1 MPILADFGGKRR
13 EKGRF
18 GRVFCGVSARFL
30 RPREGPD
37 RGRRGRLRNSGLQ
50 RPKTAEMAPRGRKNT
65 LFEPRKKRKPGGN
78 RPLTVC
84 SPAEKQQRGEM
95 VFYKRG
101 DYFGS
106 VSLLTDAPQPATI
119 TAVGEATVLSLQRRV
134 FKKVTANSVG
144 VQQLLLKSGQQEG
157 GATPNTGR
165 NAALVSGLADVP
177 NLFLDS
183 EEEVGPTML
192 FTSLTVLSHCVVLQ
206 VDIEPPQYP
215 EILEKVEHW
224 LDPSLQGPGDL
235 EHIWATLEEAWD
247 LEFPH
252 PAVGA
257 LENKHEALSAH
268 LLGERGQGQVLTG
281 RDDVVVN
288 LDF

>member
-1 MPILADFGGKRR
+1 M
-13 EKGRF
+13 
-18 GRVFCGVSARFL
+18 S
-30 RPREGPD
+30 
-37 RGRRGRLRNSGLQ
+37 
-50 RPKTAEMAPRGRKNT
+50 
-65 LFEPRKKRKPGGN
+65 
-78 RPLTVC
+78 
-84 SPAEKQQRGEM
+84 
-95 VFYKRG
+95 
-101 DYFGS
+101 
-106 VSLLTDAPQPATI
+106 
-119 TAVGEATVLSLQRRV
+119 
-134 FKKVTANSVG
+134 
-144 VQQLLLKSGQQEG
+144 
-157 GATPNTGR
+157 
-165 NAALVSGLADVP
+165 
-177 NLFLDS
+177 
-183 EEEVGPTML
+183 
-192 FTSLTVLSHCVVLQ
+192 Q

-224 LDPSLQGPGDL
+224 LDPSLQGPEDL

>member
-1 MPILADFGGKRR
+1 
-13 EKGRF
+13 
-18 GRVFCGVSARFL
+18 
-30 RPREGPD
+30 
-37 RGRRGRLRNSGLQ
+37 
-50 RPKTAEMAPRGRKNT
+50 
-65 LFEPRKKRKPGGN
+65 
-78 RPLTVC
+78 
-84 SPAEKQQRGEM
+84 M

-144 VQQLLLKSGQQEG
+144 VQQVLLKSGQQEG
-157 GATPNTGR
+157 GATPKTGR
-165 NAALVSGLADVP
+165 NAALVSSLADVP

-192 FTSLTVLSHCVVLQ
+192 FTSNCVTIHLQLCSNSLSNCVVLQ

-224 LDPSLQGPGDL
+224 LDPSLQGPEDL